1 MVLVTAGLVVYK
13 GDVEALADLIILEV
27 LMVPFDVLGIF
38 SSEDV
43 ITAIPF
49 LTANV
54 NAYYV

>member
-1 MVLVTAGLVVYK
+1 MDIPLFLVPAGLVVYK

-27 LMVPFDVLGIF
+27 LMVPFDVLGY
-38 SSEDV
+38 V
-43 ITAIPF
+43 TGIPF